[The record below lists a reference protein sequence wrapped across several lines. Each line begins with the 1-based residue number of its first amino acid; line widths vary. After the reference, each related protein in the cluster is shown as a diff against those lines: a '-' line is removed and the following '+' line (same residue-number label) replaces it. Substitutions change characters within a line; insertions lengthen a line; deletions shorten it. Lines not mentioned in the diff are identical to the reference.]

1 MTEFSNDLILV
12 IDTSGEKAF
21 VALVRGGDV
30 VGERTW
36 ESSPDVGRRALNVVD
51 ELLKGAGLKLEDVGR
66 VGVGVGPGRYYS
78 ALRAGV
84 TVGSI
89 LAYAAGAE
97 MIQLTSSD
105 KSGLVSEA
113 CAAKPVKAVL
123 SKYA

>member
-1 MTEFSNDLILV
+1 MLVLI

-21 VALVRGGDV
+21 VALVRDGDV

-36 ESSPDVGRRALNVVD
+36 EVSWDAGRQVLNVVD
-51 ELLKGAGLKLEDVGR
+51 ELLEGAGLKLEEIDR
-66 VGVGVGPGRYYS
+66 IGVGAGPGRHYS

-89 LAYAAGAE
+89 LAYAVGAE
-97 MIQLTSSD
+97 MTQLTSSD

-113 CAAKPVKAVL
+113 GAAKPVKAL
-123 SKYA
+123 RPKYA